1 MEQEPEHREVWA
13 TMCSFVSYFY
23 LIAGQMSYMEED
35 VYLIFREEVAYW
47 NKKTNLGGIGCRW
60 YLRLYH
66 SSWRLQSNTQNVDY
80 KVGLENV
87 WKVRVDS

>member
-60 YLRLYH
+60 YCVYTIRAGGYSQH
-66 SSWRLQSNTQNVDY
+66 TQNVDY
-80 KVGLENV
+80 NVGLENV